1 MGEIIRVAAKSQPR
15 SVAASIANTIREHPC
30 AEIQAIG
37 VDALNQMVKAAIIA
51 RRYLVQDHF
60 DLRIVPDYA
69 NVLIAMRPVS
79 GLGKCRDTLL
89 WCVDPNCLHPQY
101 PQSS

>member
-30 AEIQAIG
+30 AEVQAIG

-60 DLRIVPDYA
+60 DIRIVPDYA
-69 NVLIAMRPVS
+69 NVIIDGRQVTALKFYIQRVGLINSHSGEEALSRPI
-79 GLGKCRDTLL
+79 
-89 WCVDPNCLHPQY
+89 W
-101 PQSS
+101 